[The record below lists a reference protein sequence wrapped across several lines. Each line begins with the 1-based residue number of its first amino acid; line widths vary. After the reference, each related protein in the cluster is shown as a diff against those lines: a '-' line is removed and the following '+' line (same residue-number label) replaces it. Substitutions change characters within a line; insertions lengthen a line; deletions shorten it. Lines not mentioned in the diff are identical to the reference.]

1 MKSLK
6 KLLKKELLEMHHV
19 HVEVEKSI
27 SNVVDKVDPKKVFW
41 LDNLNTKLINFIIK
55 KYLTFDKKNPFISI
69 SAIFAFL
76 GVGIGVMVLI
86 IAMAIMNGTA
96 KEFEKKLFTMNYP
109 LSIYPKVD
117 GLVNESLLQDLEKK
131 FPKLIF
137 SPYLTSQVM
146 IQSDK
151 SMSGGVVFGVD
162 KNKESAINSIYAQAV
177 KDIDTLEKYD
187 IIVGQGIKDEL
198 YLFDNQKVTLYFT
211 TMNPSGFSLMP
222 KMKRFTYSGDFKS
235 GLTAYDK
242 AYIYSSI
249 ESLRTILKKDEKYFD
264 GIHIYSDE
272 PFKDKKRLE
281 KELPSFGVGV
291 IGWWQQNGNFFAAME
306 MEKKALF
313 VVLMLIILIASLNI
327 ISSLLMTVM
336 SRRKEIALLLSL
348 GASQQEVKH
357 IFLRLGL
364 IIGYA
369 GIIFGIIFG
378 FFGMFVLENFDIIS
392 LPADVYGTT
401 KLPLVLDT
409 NDFISI
415 IVGSMIIVFLSAYY
429 PAKKATQIDVLDVL
443 RNE

>member
-1 MKSLK
+1 MDLK
-6 KLLKKELLEMHHV
+6 KV
-19 HVEVEKSI
+19 CWQS
-27 SNVVDKVDPKKVFW
+27 
-41 LDNLNTKLINFIIK
+41 NLNTKLINFIIK

-69 SAIFAFL
+69 SAILAFL

-117 GLVNESLLQDLEKK
+117 GMVDENLLNNLEKK
-131 FPKLIF
+131 FPDLLF
-137 SPYLTSQVM
+137 SPYLKSQVM
-146 IQSDK
+146 IQNDE

-162 KNKESAINSIYAQAV
+162 KYKESAINEIYAKAV
-177 KDIDTLEKYD
+177 KSKDDFGKYD
-187 IIVGQGIKDEL
+187 LIVGQGIKDEL

-211 TMNPSGFSLMP
+211 TVNPSGFSLMP
-222 KMKRFTYSGDFKS
+222 KMKRFVFSGEFKS

-242 AYIYSSI
+242 AYMYTSI
-249 ESLRTILKKDEKYFD
+249 DALRTILKKNKTYYD
-264 GIHIYSDE
+264 GIHVYSKN
-272 PFKDKKRLE
+272 PFKDKKRIE
-281 KELPSFGVGV
+281 EVLPDFGVGV

-306 MEKKALF
+306 MEKQALF
-313 VVLMLIILIASLNI
+313 IVLMLIILIASLNI

-348 GASQQEVKH
+348 GTSQQEVKH
-357 IFLRLGL
+357 IFLRLGI
-364 IIGYA
+364 IIGYT
-369 GIIFGIIFG
+369 GIVFGIIFG
-378 FFGMFVLENFDIIS
+378 FIGMFLLENFDIIS

-401 KLPLVLDT
+401 KLPLLLDMV
-409 NDFISI
+409 DFISI
-415 IVGSMIIVFLSAYY
+415 IIGSMVIVFLSAYY